1 MEGVLK
7 DTNLSLVRARASVQ
21 VEEAVTVSAEVATHV
36 TQDDGCRLTVIM
48 VVTHGLWTEEEE
60 IKLVFF

>member
-1 MEGVLK
+1 MEGVLN

-36 TQDDGCRLTVIM
+36 TQNDGCCLTIVM
-48 VVTHGLWTEEEE
+48 VVTHRLWIED
-60 IKLVFF
+60 F